1 MKRWPRV
8 ISSVLGSRSR
18 LSRTSRIV
26 VMAMMGT
33 FFGIQ
38 QGLAQQQSVG
48 EALSSLLLTQSG
60 PYPVVDKD
68 RLAAEATRD
77 TLGQLLLVELS
88 TLPTTTS
95 SAGFVYRFNSELG
108 TLERTSAHFG
118 PFFTERA
125 LRAGRHQL
133 SAGVT
138 FRYADF
144 TTLQGS
150 SLTSGDFPV
159 NAARVAGAQEPYGVD
174 TVNVRLQTRTITA
187 FGTYG
192 LNDRLDVGAAVP
204 VVSLHFT
211 GTRDYQWRGT
221 SIPQSFVLSN
231 ANGVGDVALTARYA
245 VDNRILHSFAV
256 GTDLRLPTGS
266 SSNLLGAGR
275 TAAKFLAIGSME
287 RSRVASHV
295 NVGYSVGGAS
305 REFTYNGAMTL
316 AANPRLTLV
325 GEFIGR
331 RVSDLHTLQAVYEP
345 NPLAPR
351 VETMRWLPEGDHVYQ
366 SLVATGAKWN
376 LTRSYLLNANILIRL
391 TDVGLTARVV
401 PSISIDYTFQR

>member
-1 MKRWPRV
+1 M
-8 ISSVLGSRSR
+8 
-18 LSRTSRIV
+18 LSRALRIV
-26 VMAMMGT
+26 LIITMGT
-33 FFGIQ
+33 FSGIQ
-38 QGLAQQQSVG
+38 QSLAQQQSVG

-95 SAGFVYRFNSELG
+95 SGGFVYQFNSALG
-108 TLERTSAHFG
+108 TLERSSAHFG
-118 PFFTERA
+118 PFFNERA

-133 SAGVT
+133 SMGFT

-144 TTLQGS
+144 TSLQGS

-159 NAARVAGAQEPYGVD
+159 NAARVAGAAEPYGVD
-174 TVNVRLQTRTITA
+174 TVNVRLQTRTMTA

-192 LNDRLDVGAAVP
+192 VNDRLDVGAAVP
-204 VVSLHFT
+204 IVSLHFT

-221 SIPQSFVLSN
+221 TIPQSFVLSN
-231 ANGVGDVALTARYA
+231 ASGVGDIALTARYA
-245 VDNRILHSFAV
+245 LANGISRGFAV

-287 RSRVASHV
+287 RSRIATHV
-295 NVGYSVGGAS
+295 NLGYSVGGAS
-305 REFTYNGAMTL
+305 REFSYGGAVTL
-316 AANPRLTLV
+316 AADPRLTFV

-331 RVSDLHTLQAVYEP
+331 RVSELHTLQAVYAQ

-351 VETMRWLPEGDHVYQ
+351 VETMRWLPEGDHVQ
-366 SLVATGAKWN
+366 QALVVTGAKWN
-376 LTRSYLLNANILIRL
+376 LARSYLLNANILIRL